1 VIEFG
6 LSADHRVVDGA
17 YGARF
22 LKTFKEALESPL
34 LTLASIV

>member
-1 VIEFG
+1 MMKAT

-22 LKTFKEALESPL
+22 LRELKSFLENPVRL
-34 LTLASIV
+34 LV